1 MTDEKQSGFL
11 LKASEAGCFQEVFQ
25 IVRNVSEPVNLNCRN
40 ECGDTPLILAARN
53 GYEKLVQF
61 LLGEGA
67 DIGATNVSGDDALIV
82 AAGRPGNMPTLE
94 MLISAGA
101 LINRRNAMGRTAL
114 IEASSIGDIR
124 NVALLLQHG
133 ADIDTITDE
142 DETALTFAVVNEFPD
157 VVKALIE
164 AGANVNWRDTK
175 GWTAQTYAVNGGN
188 LEIIRL
194 LEIDKNRDN
203 RK

>member
-1 MTDEKQSGFL
+1 LTNGKQNDLF
-11 LKASEAGCFQEVFQ
+11 LKASEAGCFQEVVQ
-25 IVRNVSEPVNLNCRN
+25 IVRNVLEPVDLNCRN

-53 GYEKLVQF
+53 GHDKLVQF
-61 LLGEGA
+61 LLREGA
-67 DIGATNVSGDDALIV
+67 DISTTNTSGDDALIA
-82 AAGRPGNMPTLE
+82 AAGQPGNAPTLE
-94 MLISAGA
+94 ILISAGA
-101 LINRRNAMGRTAL
+101 LINHRNAMGRTAL

-194 LEIDKNRDN
+194 LEIGKNRDN